1 MSKFNC
7 MECWHVMNP
16 YNHVDEV
23 YDEVMLICC
32 IVYNEFIEKF
42 INLLYN
48 LLTIFTTIVVKLYK
62 YTHSYII
69 LFHAKMAYT
78 SMSYPRILF

>member
-7 MECWHVMNP
+7 MECWHVVNP

-42 INLLYN
+42 INLDIQSSDNIYN
-48 LLTIFTTIVVKLYK
+48 NSCKAV
-62 YTHSYII
+62 
-69 LFHAKMAYT
+69 
-78 SMSYPRILF
+78 

>member
-7 MECWHVMNP
+7 MECWHVVNP

-42 INLLYN
+42 INFDIQSSDNIYN
-48 LLTIFTTIVVKLYK
+48 NSCKAV
-62 YTHSYII
+62 
-69 LFHAKMAYT
+69 
-78 SMSYPRILF
+78 

>member
-1 MSKFNC
+1 

-32 IVYNEFIEKF
+32 IVYNKFIEKF
-42 INLLYN
+42 INLDIQSSDNIYN
-48 LLTIFTTIVVKLYK
+48 NSCKVYK

>member
-1 MSKFNC
+1 M
-7 MECWHVMNP
+7 MNP

-42 INLLYN
+42 INIDIQSSDNIYN
-48 LLTIFTTIVVKLYK
+48 NSCKAV
-62 YTHSYII
+62 
-69 LFHAKMAYT
+69 
-78 SMSYPRILF
+78 

>member
-1 MSKFNC
+1 

-42 INLLYN
+42 INLDIRSSDNIYN
-48 LLTIFTTIVVKLYK
+48 NSCKAV
-62 YTHSYII
+62 
-69 LFHAKMAYT
+69 
-78 SMSYPRILF
+78 